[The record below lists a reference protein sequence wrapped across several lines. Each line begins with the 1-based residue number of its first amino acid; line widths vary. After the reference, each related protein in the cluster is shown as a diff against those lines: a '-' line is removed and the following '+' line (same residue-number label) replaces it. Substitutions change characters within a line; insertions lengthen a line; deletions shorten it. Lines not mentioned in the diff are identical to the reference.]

1 MPPLLLHSLTFY
13 ADLVERLAALP
24 GCPDVVEIGSESGE
38 MSTRLAIAA
47 AARGGNLYV
56 VEPAPSDLLRAFAA
70 EHGNVR
76 IVEGYSPE
84 ALAGLPVAGLYVVDG
99 DPNNVTVRGEV
110 EAIFTARPAGDARDT
125 IAVMHD
131 IGWPSGRRDQYYA
144 PERLPRDAVWPHS
157 FTRGAV
163 LDSGELAAEGHGFRG
178 EGAFAFAL
186 HEGGPRNGVRTA
198 IEDVLA
204 SDPSLAMLTTPM
216 VFGLGVIG
224 DRTHPQWSEVV
235 ALMAP
240 YVDNPTLAA
249 AERNRLELLLHVIEL
264 QDLETERLT
273 DEAERSIISLRH
285 LKVMR

>member
-13 ADLVERLAALP
+13 AELIEQLAALP
-24 GCPDVVEIGSESGE
+24 SCADVVEIGSESGE
-38 MSTRLAIAA
+38 MSVRLATA
-47 AARGGNLYV
+47 AARRGGTLYV

-76 IVEGYSPE
+76 IVEGYSPD
-84 ALAGLPVAGLYVVDG
+84 ALADVPPAGLYVVDG
-99 DPNNVTVRGEV
+99 DHNYVTVRGEV
-110 EAIFTARPAGDARDT
+110 EAIFAETAASDT

-131 IGWPSGRRDQYYA
+131 VGWPSGRRDQYYA
-144 PERLPRDAVWPHS
+144 PDRLPSGAVWPHS

-163 LDSGELAAEGHGFRG
+163 PGSADLAGEGHGFRG

-186 HEGGPRNGVRTA
+186 HEGGPRNGVLTA

-204 SDPSLAMLTTPM
+204 AQPSLGLLTTPL

-224 DRTHPQWSEVV
+224 RRSDPIWAAVE
-235 ALMAP
+235 AAMAP

-249 AERNRLELLLHVIEL
+249 AEQNRLDLLMHVIEL
-264 QDLETERLT
+264 QDI
-273 DEAERSIISLRH
+273 EAERLNDEAARAIISLRH

>member
-13 ADLVERLAALP
+13 ADLIERLAALP
-24 GCPDVVEIGSESGE
+24 RCPDVVEIGSESGE
-38 MSTRLAIAA
+38 MSLRLATAA
-47 AARGGNLYV
+47 AARGGILYV
-56 VEPAPSDLLRAFAA
+56 VEPSPSDLLRTFAA
-70 EHGNVR
+70 EHANVR

-84 ALAGLPVAGLYVVDG
+84 ALRGLPPAGLYVVDG
-99 DPNNVTVRGEV
+99 DHNYVTVRGEV
-110 EAIFTARPAGDARDT
+110 EAIFGATPPGTARDT

-144 PERLPRDAVWPHS
+144 PDRLPSDAVWPHS
-157 FTRGAV
+157 FTRGAM
-163 LDSGELAAEGHGFRG
+163 LDSGELAPEGHGFRG

-204 SDPSLAMLTTPM
+204 ADPSLAMLTTPL

-224 DRTHPQWSEVV
+224 DRTHAQWSDVV
-235 ALMAP
+235 ALMSP
-240 YVDNPTLAA
+240 YLDNPTLDA

>member
-13 ADLVERLAALP
+13 ADLIERLAALP
-24 GCPDVVEIGSESGE
+24 RCPDVVEIGSESGE
-38 MSTRLAIAA
+38 MSLRLATAA
-47 AARGGNLYV
+47 AARGGCLYV
-56 VEPAPSDLLRAFAA
+56 VEPTPSDLLRSFAA

-76 IVEGYSPE
+76 VVEGYSPE
-84 ALAGLPVAGLYVVDG
+84 ALAGLPAAGLYVVDG
-99 DPNNVTVRGEV
+99 DHNYATVRGEV
-110 EAIFTARPAGDARDT
+110 EEIFAATTDGEPRDA

-144 PERLPRDAVWPHS
+144 PDRLPSDAVWPHS

-163 LDSGELAAEGHGFRG
+163 LDSNELAAEGHGFRG

-204 SDPSLAMLTTPM
+204 ADESLALLTTPL
-216 VFGLGVIG
+216 VFGLGVIA
-224 DRTHPQWSEVV
+224 DRSHRRWSDIET
-235 ALMAP
+235 LMAP
-240 YVDNPTLAA
+240 YLDNPTLEA

-264 QDLETERLT
+264 QDLEEARLN
-273 DEAERSIISLRH
+273 DEAERSIISMRH